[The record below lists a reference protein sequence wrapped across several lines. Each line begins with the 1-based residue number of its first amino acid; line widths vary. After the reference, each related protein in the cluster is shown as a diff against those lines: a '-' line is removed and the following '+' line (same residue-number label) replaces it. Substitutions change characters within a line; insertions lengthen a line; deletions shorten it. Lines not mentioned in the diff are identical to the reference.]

1 MTALERPD
9 HFAATQLGHSGSVI
23 SENNKVRYHYQLQ
36 IEAEADS
43 LCRVLNLFALQCLT
57 PHEVNMRQHAD
68 LLHLDLAIDGLSWHR
83 AQLIEQKMRNLIC
96 VCEVA
101 LRTALLSEMPRGN
114 TRQLF

>member
-9 HFAATQLGHSGSVI
+9 HFATTQLGHSGSVI

-57 PHEVNMRQHAD
+57 PHGVQMQQQAD
-68 LLHLDLAIDGLSWHR
+68 LLHIDIAIDGLSWHR
-83 AQLIEQKMRNLIC
+83 AQLIAQKMRNLIC

-101 LRTALLSEMPRGN
+101 LRTALLEPIRPGGSR
-114 TRQLF
+114 